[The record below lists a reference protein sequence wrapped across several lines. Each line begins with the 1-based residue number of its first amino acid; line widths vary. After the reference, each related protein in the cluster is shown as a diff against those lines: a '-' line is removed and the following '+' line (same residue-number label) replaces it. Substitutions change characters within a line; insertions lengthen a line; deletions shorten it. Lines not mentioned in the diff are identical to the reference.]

1 MLQGSIIRQR
11 KVPPPS
17 IYDPAGNI
25 LSKTV
30 AGKTTTY
37 TYDKAN
43 QLVSSKTAD
52 GKVTKYEY
60 DAAGRMVKEGEK
72 TFAYGWLD
80 KVMQVAENGKTT
92 QTYTYD
98 MLGQLAIID
107 HGAIKE
113 TFLWDG
119 LTLLSRNSLKYV
131 NEPAITGGKPI
142 LAGDKML
149 FDDLLGNTLGVKE
162 GEKFSAIGRD
172 AFGELS
178 PGEKPNLVVNF
189 FTGKPEIDNLGY
201 SFLFRNYR
209 ADLGKWQIADPAGY
223 PDGWNNFAYV
233 NNNVISCVD
242 LLEYAT
248 IFIGGASE
256 HTATNTVAD
265 FINSRCPKCGARLG
279 GTTTKPYAW
288 DQKDDI
294 IAFIKS
300 LPPGESITLLGHSY
314 GGDTAYLV
322 ARDCGRSIDTLITFD
337 PVSRFTFNISMPENT
352 QSWYNIYVTGDNYG
366 SGDLIADIGGQWGAV
381 DGATNI
387 AAPDLQHGD
396 VAGMMNYATTP
407 TSNGGGGYPG
417 LWGCTH
423 VCE

>member
-1 MLQGSIIRQR
+1 MLQSSTIRQR
-11 KVPPPS
+11 KAPPPG

-43 QLVSSKTAD
+43 QLVSSKNAD

-149 FDDLLGNTLGVKE
+149 FDDMLGNTLGVKD
-162 GEKFSAIGRD
+162 GEKFSAIDRD
-172 AFGELS
+172 AFGELK
-178 PGEKPNLVVNF
+178 PGEKTNLAVNF
-189 FTGKPEIDNLGY
+189 FTGKPEVDGLGY

-209 ADLGKWQIADPAGY
+209 ADLGKWQTTDLLGY
-223 PDGWNNFAYV
+223 PDGWNNLAYV
-233 NNNVISCVD
+233 NNSPYLRCDPFGLCRYVSPDGSSWCSYDSPYIPDGYEEDFCDSYETVSTTLAWVPYIHATDVISCGQKLSKIAAMD
-242 LLEYAT
+242 ADGEWIAGYFPEMSYKCADSPDCDKSGYA
-248 IFIGGASE
+248 I
-256 HTATNTVAD
+256 V
-265 FINSRCPKCGARLG
+265 
-279 GTTTKPYAW
+279 
-288 DQKDDI
+288 
-294 IAFIKS
+294 
-300 LPPGESITLLGHSY
+300 ESIGEVTMREY
-314 GGDTAYLV
+314 IRIYT
-322 ARDCGRSIDTLITFD
+322 CGRKEHVEYEDLGFGRAYRF
-337 PVSRFTFNISMPENT
+337 SRTIISSE
-352 QSWYNIYVTGDNYG
+352 Q
-366 SGDLIADIGGQWGAV
+366 
-381 DGATNI
+381 
-387 AAPDLQHGD
+387 
-396 VAGMMNYATTP
+396 
-407 TSNGGGGYPG
+407 
-417 LWGCTH
+417 
-423 VCE
+423 CE

>member
-162 GEKFSAIGRD
+162 GEKFSAIDRD
-172 AFGELS
+172 AFGELK
-178 PGEKPNLVVNF
+178 PGEKPNLAVNF
-189 FTGKPEIDNLGY
+189 FTGKPEIEGLGY

-209 ADLGKWQIADPAGY
+209 ADLGKWQTTDPLGY
-223 PDGWNNFAYV
+223 PDGWNNLAYV
-233 NNNVISCVD
+233 NNCVTMNID
-242 LLEYAT
+242 WLGGKIKFSRTVSPSDQAKFNAT
-248 IFIGGASE
+248 IAAIEARTDSSGAALVKAIKDSDKEIIVMPDSWNGGKAGLMPMG
-256 HTATNTVAD
+256 TA
-265 FINSRCPKCGARLG
+265 
-279 GTTTKPYAW
+279 
-288 DQKDDI
+288 
-294 IAFIKS
+294 
-300 LPPGESITLLGHSY
+300 GEKATFY
-314 GGDTAYLV
+314 Y
-322 ARDCGRSIDTLITFD
+322 TFD
-337 PVSRFTFNISMPENT
+337 ESQLKDKYSENDGYYPDDEALMLHELT
-352 QSWYNIYVTGDNYG
+352 HAKQFIDGRLDDMDDKTRELEACKEENQYWK
-366 SGDLIADIGGQWGAV
+366 DIGSDKRRKTYGKYV
-381 DGATNI
+381 I
-387 AAPDLQHGD
+387 
-396 VAGMMNYATTP
+396 
-407 TSNGGGGYPG
+407 
-417 LWGCTH
+417 
-423 VCE
+423 E